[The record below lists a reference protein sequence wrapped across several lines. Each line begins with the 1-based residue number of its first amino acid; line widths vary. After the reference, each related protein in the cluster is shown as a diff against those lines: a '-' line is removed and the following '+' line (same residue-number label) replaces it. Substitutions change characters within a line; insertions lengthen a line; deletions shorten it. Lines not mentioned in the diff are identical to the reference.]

1 MLIVPEGLAVT
12 DAFVAAPS
20 RAGAP
25 APHLRFTRGF
35 RPLPSCGP
43 FCHVRRDKRIAT
55 PDCSWC
61 RAGRLRSPSRARPRP
76 ATAGGLPPPSPKKSS
91 WAGRCVR
98 ERGHSEIEADIFHAR
113 DRIL

>member
-12 DAFVAAPS
+12 DAFVA
-20 RAGAP
+20 GAVGGGG
-25 APHLRFTRGF
+25 ASATLATRGF

-76 ATAGGLPPPSPKKSS
+76 ATAGGLPPPSPKKSF

-98 ERGHSEIEADIFHAR
+98 ERGRSEIEADIFHAR
-113 DRIL
+113 GRIL